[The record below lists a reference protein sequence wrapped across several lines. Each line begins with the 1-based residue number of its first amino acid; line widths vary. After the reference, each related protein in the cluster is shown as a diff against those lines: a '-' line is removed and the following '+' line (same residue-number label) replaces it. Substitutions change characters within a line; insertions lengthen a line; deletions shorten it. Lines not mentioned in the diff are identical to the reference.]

1 LQKMLTFFPLA
12 TILTVVVVAASASAD
27 PIEVIEISPAAAIGL
42 QSDPED
48 GSIVNRDEAE
58 EEDWNEVDLGAEDV
72 VARHLDKRSPK
83 FVGEKKLKKLVKKKA
98 LFKLPKAIIGGI
110 GLSGGGLG
118 GLGIG
123 ALGPQLLG
131 ALPLRSINGL
141 PLIGKRKKRSPK
153 VQQVGQKLIKKMLK
167 KKVLFKLPKKMIGG
181 IGLSG
186 GGLGGLGLGAF
197 GPQLVRALPLPI
209 NGLPLIGKRKKRSPS
224 PKFVGEKKLK
234 KLLKKKALFK
244 LPKAAIGGIGLS
256 GGGLG
261 GFGLGAFGTQLIGAL
276 PLRSINGLPL
286 IGKRKKRSPNP
297 KIVGYDGKFK
307 KKLLKKKALF
317 KLPKAMIGGIGLSGG
332 GLGGL
337 GLGALGPQLIRALPL
352 PINGLPLIG

>member
-12 TILTVVVVAASASAD
+12 TILTVVVVASSASAD

-58 EEDWNEVDLGAEDV
+58 EEDWNEVDLGAEEV

-98 LFKLPKAIIGGI
+98 LFKLPKAI
-110 GLSGGGLG
+110 
-118 GLGIG
+118 
-123 ALGPQLLG
+123 
-131 ALPLRSINGL
+131 
-141 PLIGKRKKRSPK
+141 
-153 VQQVGQKLIKKMLK
+153 
-167 KKVLFKLPKKMIGG
+167 
-181 IGLSG
+181 
-186 GGLGGLGLGAF
+186 
-197 GPQLVRALPLPI
+197 
-209 NGLPLIGKRKKRSPS
+209 
-224 PKFVGEKKLK
+224 
-234 KLLKKKALFK
+234 
-244 LPKAAIGGIGLS
+244 IGGIGLS

-297 KIVGYDGKFK
+297 KIVGYDAKFK

-337 GLGALGPQLIRALPL
+337 GLGALGPQLLGALPR
-352 PINGLPLIG
+352 PSINGLPLIG

>member
-1 LQKMLTFFPLA
+1 MMLFPPSISCA
-12 TILTVVVVAASASAD
+12 TSLLSSCPVDWLNIQTCVQRLFLKVETSLKLITYWRGDLRRDGHLFRGHVTHNSDLPILR
-27 PIEVIEISPAAAIGL
+27 
-42 QSDPED
+42 
-48 GSIVNRDEAE
+48 RDEAE
-58 EEDWNEVDLGAEDV
+58 EEDWNEVDLGAEEV
-72 VARHLDKRSPK
+72 VARHLAKRSPK
-83 FVGEKKLKKLVKKKA
+83 FVGEKKIKKLLKKKA
-98 LFKLPKAIIGGI
+98 VFKLPKALIGGI

-123 ALGPQLLG
+123 ALGPQLIG

-153 VQQVGQKLIKKMLK
+153 VQQVGQKVIKKMLK

-209 NGLPLIGKRKKRSPS
+209 NGLPLIGKRKKRSPN
-224 PKFVGEKKLK
+224 PKIVGYDAKFKKKLVT
-234 KLLKKKALFK
+234 KKALFK
-244 LPKAAIGGIGLS
+244 LPKAMIGGIGLS

-286 IGKRKKRSPNP
+286 IG
-297 KIVGYDGKFK
+297 
-307 KKLLKKKALF
+307 
-317 KLPKAMIGGIGLSGG
+317 
-332 GLGGL
+332 
-337 GLGALGPQLIRALPL
+337 
-352 PINGLPLIG
+352 

>member
-1 LQKMLTFFPLA
+1 MFLKVETSLKLITYWRGDLRCDGHLFRGHVTHYSDLP
-12 TILTVVVVAASASAD
+12 ILR
-27 PIEVIEISPAAAIGL
+27 
-42 QSDPED
+42 
-48 GSIVNRDEAE
+48 RDEAE
-58 EEDWNEVDLGAEDV
+58 EEDWNEVDLGAEEV

-83 FVGEKKLKKLVKKKA
+83 FVGEKKIKKLLKKKA
-98 LFKLPKAIIGGI
+98 VFKLPKA
-110 GLSGGGLG
+110 L
-118 GLGIG
+118 
-123 ALGPQLLG
+123 
-131 ALPLRSINGL
+131 
-141 PLIGKRKKRSPK
+141 
-153 VQQVGQKLIKKMLK
+153 
-167 KKVLFKLPKKMIGG
+167 IGG

-286 IGKRKKRSPNP
+286 IG
-297 KIVGYDGKFK
+297 
-307 KKLLKKKALF
+307 
-317 KLPKAMIGGIGLSGG
+317 
-332 GLGGL
+332 
-337 GLGALGPQLIRALPL
+337 
-352 PINGLPLIG
+352 